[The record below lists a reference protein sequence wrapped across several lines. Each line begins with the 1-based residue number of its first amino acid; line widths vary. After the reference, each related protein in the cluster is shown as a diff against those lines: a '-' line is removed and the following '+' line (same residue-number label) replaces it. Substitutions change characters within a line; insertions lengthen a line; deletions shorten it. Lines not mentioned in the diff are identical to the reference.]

1 MTAKWTHTADLRSKQ
16 RQLVDRERMWPGHFL
31 ARLPKAVNADHDG
44 ARAYRDNLTEVAPSG
59 LKASANGSALR
70 LGGRSKS
77 FTSGD
82 HEYFVALEDD
92 PDRGADLR
100 IE

>member
-16 RQLVDRERMWPGHFL
+16 RELVDRERMWPGHFL
-31 ARLPKAVNADHDG
+31 PRLPKAVNADHD
-44 ARAYRDNLTEVAPSG
+44 ARAHRDNLTEVAPSD
-59 LKASANGSALR
+59 LNASASGMALR

-77 FTSGD
+77 FTRGD
-82 HEYFVALEDD
+82 HEYIVAFEDD

>member
-1 MTAKWTHTADLRSKQ
+1 MTAKWTHIADLRSKQ
-16 RQLVDRERMWPGHFL
+16 RELVDRERMWSGQCL
-31 ARLPKAVNADHDG
+31 ARLPKAVNADLDG
-44 ARAYRDNLTEVAPSG
+44 VRAHRDNLTEVAPSS

-82 HEYFVALEDD
+82 HEYFVTFEDD
-92 PDRGADLR
+92 PDGRADLR